1 MKAKSGTYQRSVKI
15 FWVVFSIGVFSF
27 VSIFLAA
34 GFGLLGKMPEFRQ
47 LENPKTNLATQIY
60 SSDNKVIGKFYFND
74 NRTPLYYEEIPK
86 NLIDALIATEDE
98 RFYDHSGIDLRSTLR
113 AIVYLGEKGGAS
125 TVSQQLARQLFTGV
139 RSRNTLDAVIQKI
152 KEWVIAVQLERRYA
166 KKEILTMYLNLY
178 DFNYNADG
186 LRSAANIYFSKEP
199 SDLLLEESAMLVGM
213 LKNSSLYNP
222 IRRPELV
229 ISRRNIVFQ
238 QMLRNEMLTQ
248 KEVDSLQQLPLQIQ
262 FNPQSHREGLATYFR
277 AYLRQFMLN
286 WIQDNPKPDGEKYNL
301 YLDGLTIYTTLDSK
315 MQTYAEN
322 AVKEHMSNLQDA
334 FFEQNTP
341 KWNPTAPFLDL
352 TEKEV
357 ERLMDQAMR
366 RSERWRKMKLAGKTE
381 DEIKASFDQET
392 AMKIFSWKG
401 EIDTVM
407 RPIDSIRHYKH
418 FLRSG
423 MMSMDPQT
431 GHVKA
436 WVGGINY
443 KHFQFDHV
451 YQGKRQIGST
461 FKPFVYASAID
472 QLKLSPCDS
481 FPDGFYCVEAR
492 KFGAHE
498 AWCPKN
504 SGDRYTGMRTLKN
517 ALANSVNTIS
527 ARLIDKVGPGPI
539 SKLAA
544 DLGISS
550 KIPNVPSIALG
561 TADLSVYEMVA
572 AYGAFANQG
581 IYVKPVMVTRIE
593 DKNGTV
599 LFEAT
604 PETRDVLSAESAYVT
619 VKLLEGV
626 TESGSG
632 IRLRHRGAEEN
643 NPYFGTVVTGYPY
656 EFQNP
661 IAGKTGTTQ
670 NQSDGWFIGMVPNLV
685 TGVWVGGEDRATH
698 FNSIAYG
705 QGATMALP
713 IWALYMKKLYEDPL
727 LEVSIDSF
735 PAPKKVSIPLD
746 CELLAKLR
754 YQNTANDAI
763 DLDDLGL

>member
-1 MKAKSGTYQRSVKI
+1 MKGKNGTYRRSIKI
-15 FWVVFSIGVFSF
+15 FWIVFSIGVFSF

-60 SSDNKVIGKFYFND
+60 SSDNKVIGKFYYND

-113 AIVYLGEKGGAS
+113 AVVYLGEKGGAS

-199 SDLLLEESAMLVGM
+199 SDLLMEESAMLVGM

-322 AVKEHMSNLQDA
+322 AVKEHMSNLQSA

-357 ERLMDQAMR
+357 ERLMNQAMR

-381 DEIKASFDQET
+381 DDIKASFEQET

-550 KIPNVPSIALG
+550 KIPSVPSIALG

-735 PAPKKVSIPLD
+735 PAPEKVSIPLN

-754 YQNTANDAI
+754 RQNTANDVI

>member
-34 GFGLLGKMPEFRQ
+34 GFGLLGEMPEFRQ

-286 WIQDNPKPDGEKYNL
+286 WI
-301 YLDGLTIYTTLDSK
+301 
-315 MQTYAEN
+315 
-322 AVKEHMSNLQDA
+322 
-334 FFEQNTP
+334 
-341 KWNPTAPFLDL
+341 
-352 TEKEV
+352 
-357 ERLMDQAMR
+357 
-366 RSERWRKMKLAGKTE
+366 
-381 DEIKASFDQET
+381 
-392 AMKIFSWKG
+392 
-401 EIDTVM
+401 
-407 RPIDSIRHYKH
+407 
-418 FLRSG
+418 
-423 MMSMDPQT
+423 
-431 GHVKA
+431 
-436 WVGGINY
+436 
-443 KHFQFDHV
+443 
-451 YQGKRQIGST
+451 
-461 FKPFVYASAID
+461 
-472 QLKLSPCDS
+472 
-481 FPDGFYCVEAR
+481 
-492 KFGAHE
+492 
-498 AWCPKN
+498 
-504 SGDRYTGMRTLKN
+504 
-517 ALANSVNTIS
+517 
-527 ARLIDKVGPGPI
+527 
-539 SKLAA
+539 
-544 DLGISS
+544 
-550 KIPNVPSIALG
+550 
-561 TADLSVYEMVA
+561 
-572 AYGAFANQG
+572 
-581 IYVKPVMVTRIE
+581 
-593 DKNGTV
+593 
-599 LFEAT
+599 
-604 PETRDVLSAESAYVT
+604 
-619 VKLLEGV
+619 
-626 TESGSG
+626 
-632 IRLRHRGAEEN
+632 
-643 NPYFGTVVTGYPY
+643 
-656 EFQNP
+656 
-661 IAGKTGTTQ
+661 
-670 NQSDGWFIGMVPNLV
+670 
-685 TGVWVGGEDRATH
+685 
-698 FNSIAYG
+698 
-705 QGATMALP
+705 
-713 IWALYMKKLYEDPL
+713 
-727 LEVSIDSF
+727 
-735 PAPKKVSIPLD
+735 
-746 CELLAKLR
+746 
-754 YQNTANDAI
+754 
-763 DLDDLGL
+763 

>member
-60 SSDNKVIGKFYFND
+60 SSDNKVIGKFYYND

-113 AIVYLGEKGGAS
+113 AIVYLGDKGGAS

-152 KEWVIAVQLERRYA
+152 KEWVIAVQLERRYT
-166 KKEILTMYLNLY
+166 KKEILTMYLSLY

-286 WIQDNPKPDGEKYNL
+286 WIQNNPKPDGQKYNL

-322 AVKEHMSNLQDA
+322 VVKEHMSNLQDA

-357 ERLMDQAMR
+357 ERLMNQAMM

-381 DEIKASFDQET
+381 DDIKASFDQET
-392 AMKIFSWKG
+392 EMKIFSWKG

-407 RPIDSIRHYKH
+407 SPIDSIRHYKH

-632 IRLRHRGAEEN
+632 IRLRQRGAEEN

-754 YQNTANDAI
+754 YQNTVNDAI